1 MGADSWATRGM
12 GVGGKG
18 PVSAA
23 SCRPEGP
30 CRTGGGG
37 GAAAA
42 AAAAGRRRGVSGGRG
57 GGVCGGRGGVGRG
70 DGGASGTAG
79 DDEIRIL

>member
-42 AAAAGRRRGVSGGRG
+42 ATAGRRRG